1 VHGIGRA
8 GGGRHTRDELRL
20 QGEVERVLR
29 TVSGERGGGEL
40 PGLQVAPVLTI
51 VHLPVP
57 F

>member
-8 GGGRHTRDELRL
+8 GGGRQTRDELRL